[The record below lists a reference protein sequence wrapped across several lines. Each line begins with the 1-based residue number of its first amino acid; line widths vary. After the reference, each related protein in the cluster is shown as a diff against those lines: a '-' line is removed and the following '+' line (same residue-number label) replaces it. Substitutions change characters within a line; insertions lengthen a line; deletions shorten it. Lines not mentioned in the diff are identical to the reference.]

1 MTGEEERREIL
12 AFTYGE
18 RLKGELLAVGQL
30 LETIAGLHGAER
42 QGALALFRSA
52 IAAVAG
58 DLRLAARVLESEDL
72 RGSDARIEL
81 VEGFV
86 RLVQMPAAREELSG
100 LLSRVTT
107 VSGRAMAALRAKGLL

>member
-1 MTGEEERREIL
+1 MTREEERREIL

-30 LETIAGLHGAER
+30 LDTIAGLQGAER
-42 QGALALFRSA
+42 QGALALFRTV

-58 DLRLAARVLESEDL
+58 DLRLAARVLGTEDL
-72 RGSDARIEL
+72 RGSDASIEL

-86 RLVQMPAAREELSG
+86 RLVQMPAAREELSV

-107 VSGRAMAALRAKGLL
+107 VSGRAMAALRGKGLL

>member
-1 MTGEEERREIL
+1 MREEEKREIL

-18 RLKGELLAVGQL
+18 RLKGELLTVGQL
-30 LETIAGLHGAER
+30 LDTIASLQGPER
-42 QGALALFRSA
+42 QGALALFRTV

-58 DLRLAARVLESEDL
+58 DLRLAGRVLGSEDL
-72 RGSDARIEL
+72 RGLDARIEL
-81 VEGFV
+81 LEGFV
-86 RLVQMPAAREELSG
+86 RLVQMAAAREELSV

>member
-1 MTGEEERREIL
+1 MTREEEKREIL

-18 RLKGELLAVGQL
+18 RLKAELLAVGQVL
-30 LETIAGLHGAER
+30 DTLASLQGPER
-42 QGALALFRSA
+42 QGALALFRTV

-58 DLRLAARVLESEDL
+58 DLRLAARVLGGEDL
-72 RGSDARIEL
+72 RGLDARIEL

-86 RLVQMPAAREELSG
+86 RLVQLPAAREELSV

-107 VSGRAMAALRAKGLL
+107 VSGRAMAALRGKGLL

>member
-1 MTGEEERREIL
+1 MTREEERREIL

-30 LETIAGLHGAER
+30 LDTIAGLQGAER
-42 QGALALFRSA
+42 QGALTLFRTVTA
-52 IAAVAG
+52 TVAG
-58 DLRLAARVLESEDL
+58 DLRLAARVLGSDDL
-72 RGSDARIEL
+72 RGADASIEL

-86 RLVQMPAAREELSG
+86 RLVQMQAAREELST

-107 VSGRAMAALRAKGLL
+107 VSGRAMAALRGKGLL

>member
-1 MTGEEERREIL
+1 VTREEEKREIL

-30 LETIAGLHGAER
+30 LETIASLQGAER
-42 QGALALFRSA
+42 QGALALFRTV

-58 DLRLAARVLESEDL
+58 DLRLAARVLGSEEL
-72 RGSDARIEL
+72 RGLDARVEL

-86 RLVQMPAAREELSG
+86 RLVQMPAAREELSV

-107 VSGRAMAALRAKGLL
+107 VSSRAMAALRGKGLL